1 MNVWERSLH
10 SFHSVEMTIKR
21 VDSRP
26 VVAYPLPFEM
36 TEGEEISPCAA
47 LSRDDREGSRDD
59 REGSRDDREKRSLDD
74 ARDDKREEG
83 IVIN

>member
-36 TEGEEISPCAA
+36 TEGEEISPCA
-47 LSRDDREGSRDD
+47 
-59 REGSRDDREKRSLDD
+59 SLRFPTCGRLPV
-74 ARDDKREEG
+74 AFRDDKREEG